1 VSLGDD
7 MTPRGRAPQLA
18 WLVAAFMAALPF
30 AGYAGQP
37 VEKLD
42 TTLPLY
48 KMVRSLQDVQDQIVG
63 GDLQAADM
71 QRYMLGAIDTRLRSA
86 TPQEFDDLRNVDAAM
101 IYAMSGGNPAT
112 LDFLISHDARG
123 NFDNR
128 VMNALLLYM
137 GGKGSMATKSL
148 DETVPEYK
156 TTAIGPYLA
165 LVAANAIMQ
174 KSPDKALKY
183 FDWARL
189 VLPGTIVEEAALR
202 RSLFITVKENDLDKS
217 LKLSRL
223 YLSRFPHSPYAA
235 QVADEFVALVDMD
248 YGKIK
253 NDQIAVILDELDH
266 PRQQE
271 VYLRIARK
279 AAVAGKLDFAKW
291 AAGQAIAL
299 DDGTKPAQ
307 LKLAKLYQGLSDI
320 PTGDMAE
327 TRSTFDQI
335 PDEILGPRERK
346 LRDAGQFIL
355 SEVSKPP
362 APESLTQAEK
372 TNTPPSE
379 PPPAQPA
386 PPAANA
392 ANAAGAPA
400 QAAAAGQ
407 KQDSPQAAKDPI
419 DAFLTQGQSQLNAI
433 DELIKKGDK

>member
-1 VSLGDD
+1 
-7 MTPRGRAPQLA
+7 MNPRGRASRLA
-18 WLVAAFMAALPF
+18 WVFAACLAALPF
-30 AGYAGQP
+30 AGSVAGA
-37 VEKLD
+37 VDKLD

-48 KMVRSLQDVQDQIVG
+48 KMVRALQDVQDQIVA
-63 GDLQAADM
+63 GDIQAADM
-71 QRYMLGAIDTRLRSA
+71 QRYMLGAIDARLRTA

-128 VMNALLLYM
+128 IMNALLLYM

-189 VLPGTIVEEAALR
+189 VLPGSIVEEAALR
-202 RSLFITVKENDLDKS
+202 RSLFITVKANDLDKS
-217 LKLSRL
+217 LRLSRL
-223 YLSRFPHSPYAA
+223 YLSRFPKSPYAA
-235 QVADEFVALVDMD
+235 QVADQFVTLVDAD
-248 YGKIK
+248 YGKIT

-279 AAVAGKLDFAKW
+279 AAIAGKLPFAKW

-299 DDGTKPAQ
+299 DDGTNPAQ

-362 APESLTQAEK
+362 SLESLTQAEK
-372 TNTPPSE
+372 DKPASSE
-379 PPPAQPA
+379 PASAQPA
-386 PPAANA
+386 KADSNAPTPPVQPAKADQKPA
-392 ANAAGAPA
+392 TA
-400 QAAAAGQ
+400 QAEA
-407 KQDSPQAAKDPI
+407 DPI
-419 DAFLTQGQSQLNAI
+419 DAFLNQAKSQVTAI
-433 DELIKKGDK
+433 DDLIKKGDK